1 MVPSTRHTTSSFAPK
16 ASTRPLSA
24 FEGYNFRMKLVEL
37 ARELGA
43 ELHGNP
49 ESPITGVAG
58 IEEAGPE
65 HVTFVANP
73 RYSSLAR
80 STRAGA
86 VIVAPDFPEI
96 SAATLRTPN
105 PYLAFAKAVGLF
117 YQEPEYAPGIH
128 PTAVIHPTAKIG
140 RDAHVAPYVVVS
152 EGAVIGDH
160 ATLLPHVVIY
170 PHAVIGDQFFAHAH
184 SIVREHCR
192 VGDNVVLQNGAII
205 GSDGFGFAKDE
216 AGVWHKIVQSGPAIL
231 EDSVEVQANS
241 CVDRASVGETRIGA
255 GVKIDNLAQIGH
267 GSKIGAN
274 SLVCAQVGL
283 AGSSETGKN
292 VILAGQAGVAGHC
305 KLGDGVIMT
314 AQSGVSH
321 DVPPGKMISGSPAFD
336 NRQWLRATVLFA
348 RLPEIMKQ
356 WQRSSKSG
364 DKT

>member
-1 MVPSTRHTTSSFAPK
+1 
-16 ASTRPLSA
+16 
-24 FEGYNFRMKLVEL
+24 MKLAEL
-37 ARELGA
+37 ARALDA
-43 ELHGNP
+43 DLHGDP
-49 ESPITGVAG
+49 DHSITGVAG
-58 IEEAGPE
+58 IEEAGTE

-73 RYSSLAR
+73 KYSALAR

-96 SAATLRTPN
+96 TAATLRTGN
-105 PYLAFAKAVGLF
+105 PYLAFAKAIQL
-117 YQEPEYAPGIH
+117 YYHEPEYAPGIH

-140 RDAHVAPYVVVS
+140 RDAHIAAYAVVS

-170 PHAVIGDQFFAHAH
+170 PHAIIGDHFFAHAH

-192 VGDNVVLQNGAII
+192 VGNHVLLQNGAII
-205 GSDGFGFAKDE
+205 GSDGFGFAKDD
-216 AGVWHKIVQSGPAIL
+216 AGVWQKIVQSGPAIL

-241 CVDRASVGETRIGA
+241 CIDRASVGETRIGE

-292 VILAGQAGVAGHC
+292 VILAGQAGIAGHC

-321 DVPPGKMISGSPAFD
+321 DVPAGKMISGSPAFD
-336 NRQWLRATVLFA
+336 NRQWLRATAVFA
-348 RLPEIMKQ
+348 RLPDIIKQ
-356 WQRSSKSG
+356 LQRREKS
-364 DKT
+364 